1 MHHPILE
8 CSWYNIRYIVAIFI
22 AIFVK
27 FIDKIADTFYKKKVG
42 EKMAKKNSKLPKK
55 LLESQMLFRV
65 TNSEKIRF
73 KNKAKRMQTS
83 PSKILRDFVRNSD
96 KLQYLFSHEDAHQFT
111 ASLGRLNGQVNRMN
125 YELNRINNHDGYFSS
140 STLDKTKD
148 LLNDISNKYDE
159 ILTAIYG
166 NIKPTKKAKN
176 SLPPYA
182 SDYTK
187 KYAKQLAEDKHKL
200 DDAIANNA
208 DLEEIGMLQDWVQS
222 SEDTLQTS
230 LNDDK
235 RLHNARK

>member
-1 MHHPILE
+1 
-8 CSWYNIRYIVAIFI
+8 
-22 AIFVK
+22 
-27 FIDKIADTFYKKKVG
+27 
-42 EKMAKKNSKLPKK
+42 MAKKNSKLPKK

-166 NIKPTKKAKN
+166 NIQPTKNATKKAKN
-176 SLPPYA
+176 YLPSYA
-182 SDYTK
+182 SDHSK
-187 KYAKQLAEDKHKL
+187 ERAKQLAEDKHKL

-222 SEDTLQTS
+222 SEDALQKS
-230 LNDDK
+230 LDTDK
-235 RLHNARK
+235 RNYDARK